1 MAVSLNMP
9 GLSWSF
15 IYFFVCLWCVC
26 VLISMVLILLF
37 FALLFLGILWRLDIW
52 GHPFLLIF
60 SVSTT
65 HPILIATF
73 VCFHTQSWEWWL
85 TFHLPHANI
94 EQPMLF
100 FTLWNAFFEV
110 YEETVHVFWF
120 CFCALRWDFFLS
132 ALMHSASIASK
143 PCLFLWYKWFHCF
156 V

>member
-1 MAVSLNMP
+1 MHSMAVFLNMP

-37 FALLFLGILWRLDIW
+37 FALLVLGILWRLDIW

-100 FTLWNAFFEV
+100 FTLWNAFLKSMKQLYTFFGFV
-110 YEETVHVFWF
+110 FVLWGET
-120 CFCALRWDFFLS
+120 FF
-132 ALMHSASIASK
+132 
-143 PCLFLWYKWFHCF
+143 YQR
-156 V
+156 